1 MSRWFRLYD
10 DTINDPK
17 ILKLPE
23 VLRWYW
29 IALLCVASKCGGNLP
44 PLDDIAIQLRV
55 TQAKATEVLA
65 SLVKAGLLDRTE
77 TGFVP
82 HNWHGRQY
90 KSSEDKPT
98 KGKDSYVYF
107 VGASWGAMIKIG
119 FSKNPWARLVNIQT
133 SHHEK
138 VVVLAAFR
146 CKSNSEVAL
155 HDLLKPYRRQGE
167 WFDLPASVSDT
178 AKRYADERKG
188 YEELVVEIATL
199 LRSATTEAE
208 TETEAETDSEAIAS
222 GADAPRKRV
231 GSRFNEFWAAYP
243 RRDGPNPRK
252 PAEQRFTSLVKS
264 GVDPGMMVE
273 AAKKLAV
280 DEAARG
286 NVGTRFIP
294 QAVTWLNQ
302 QRWADHSAVVAEQQA
317 QAAEHFASQVHV
329 KADTPQWRAWAAY
342 LGKPPPQDRHF
353 GWYFESEWP
362 PGHAPVPAIEEHKT
376 GDLVGQA

>member
-90 KSSEDKPT
+90 KSDVSTDRVKRFRNGKRNVSET
-98 KGKDSYVYF
+98 
-107 VGASWGAMIKIG
+107 A
-119 FSKNPWARLVNIQT
+119 
-133 SHHEK
+133 
-138 VVVLAAFR
+138 
-146 CKSNSEVAL
+146 
-155 HDLLKPYRRQGE
+155 GE
-167 WFDLPASVSDT
+167 TQDETFQ
-178 AKRYADERKG
+178 KRHQK
-188 YEELVVEIATL
+188 
-199 LRSATTEAE
+199 TEA
-208 TETEAETDSEAIAS
+208 EAETDSEAIAS
-222 GADAPRKRV
+222 GADAPRKRI
-231 GSRFNEFWAAYP
+231 GGRFDEFWAAYP

-252 PAEQRFTSLVKS
+252 PAEQRFASLVKS
-264 GVDPGMMVE
+264 GLDPGMMIE
-273 AAKKLAV
+273 AAQKLAA
-280 DEAARG
+280 DETARG

-302 QRWADHSAVVAEQQA
+302 QRWADHSAVVELQQQQA
-317 QAAEHFASQVHV
+317 AANLAPKIHV
-329 KADTPQWRAWAAY
+329 KADTSQWRAWAAY
-342 LGKPPPQDRHF
+342 LGTPPPLDRNF
-353 GWYFESEWP
+353 GWHFDSEWP
-362 PGHAPVPAIEEHKT
+362 PDHMQAT
-376 GDLVGQA
+376 G

>member
-90 KSSEDKPT
+90 KSDRDDTAAKRA
-98 KGKDSYVYF
+98 KKYRDARRDGN
-107 VGASWGAMIKIG
+107 ASVTCDATRDGHTG
-119 FSKNPWARLVNIQT
+119 VTRDVTQT
-133 SHHEK
+133 SRPPE
-138 VVVLAAFR
+138 
-146 CKSNSEVAL
+146 
-155 HDLLKPYRRQGE
+155 
-167 WFDLPASVSDT
+167 T
-178 AKRYADERKG
+178 
-188 YEELVVEIATL
+188 
-199 LRSATTEAE
+199 E

-231 GSRFNEFWAAYP
+231 GSGFDEFWAAYP

-294 QAVTWLNQ
+294 QAVTWLSQ
-302 QRWADHSAVVAEQQA
+302 QRWADHSAVVQMQQQQA
-317 QAAEHFASQVHV
+317 AANLASKVHV

-342 LGKPPPQDRHF
+342 LGTPPPQDRNF
-353 GWYFESEWP
+353 GWHFDSEWP
-362 PGHAPVPAIEEHKT
+362 PDHM
-376 GDLVGQA
+376 QAAG